1 MFVCTGNTCRSP
13 LAHAFML
20 DLLGK
25 MNMRNVEVDSAGIG
39 CNFGD
44 PISANSQEVLKEN
57 GIEFEHTSKPI
68 SLEDIKESDYII
80 CMTKSHKMMLSAFAP
95 KEKLFCIDDITHDGD
110 VIEIVLKIHVNS
122 SKVSLDIS
130 IAKYPAKHKRIFPVM
145 RRVRFCLRRK
155 KGRSILYSIQG

>member
-1 MFVCTGNTCRSP
+1 MKIMFVCTGNTCRSP

-44 PISANSQEVLKEN
+44 PISTNSQEVLKEN

-110 VIEIVLKIHVNS
+110 VIDPYGRDLDTYRKTGEQIKNAVEKIA
-122 SKVSLDIS
+122 L
-130 IAKYPAKHKRIFPVM
+130 F
-145 RRVRFCLRRK
+145 
-155 KGRSILYSIQG
+155 IQNNKE